1 MKRNIIYTAACLVA
15 FASCQKQEVAEAPS
29 QVEVAVELTASAA
42 ADATKTVMTEHNALC
57 WSVSDKISL
66 FYTVEGKTG
75 HSVFTSKNDIPAA
88 SAKFAGSLSL
98 PAEDTDL
105 RTVSALAVYPATTA
119 DASDGTSVNVTVPSV
134 QTAVEG
140 SFMEGA
146 YPVVAQTSDLTAAL
160 SFKAV
165 CGGVKVS
172 FRTPGITSFTFD
184 AKGAKIAGTASVKIG
199 ENGTPVA
206 TLGEG
211 AVSEITVNAPAGG
224 FKVGKWYYMTAFP
237 ATLTSGYTVTL
248 SNGKSFGGTSS
259 IAIKRSVFGVL
270 DSKDVKPIETENLW
284 MIGDATPTGWL
295 QWGENPDSSEPL
307 KRISQYVFQYEGIL
321 TPGELRATPH
331 YGWGAHIRPLMQ
343 HVEIGENGVADEKFM
358 YAAEPD
364 ICWQVTKEGY
374 YRITFDLENYTIKAE
389 YMADGPVGPSDK
401 DPIET
406 STLFMVGDA
415 TVNGWNGDAMTA
427 LTRDVSDSHVFTYEG
442 NLYAGEF
449 KIYPR
454 NGNEYPSWDAIRPLG
469 ANRPI
474 TKTDI
479 TEEEFDYS
487 LNPDY
492 KWVVKDAGKYRL
504 TLNLSKWTMSCSYL
518 GTLEDIEIPVNPIET
533 EEFFILGDAAPSG
546 WDIYNPTP
554 VTRVSKYIF
563 VYDGHLNAGR
573 MRATPVK
580 DWGIHVRPKSDNSPI
595 GINGV
600 VSSGFIY
607 TANPD
612 YNWNVEKAGNYK
624 LTFDLEHWTIKVEYK
639 D

>member
-199 ENGTPVA
+199 EDGTPVA

-343 HVEIGENGVADEKFM
+343 HVEIGENGVANEKFM

-563 VYDGHLNAGR
+563 VYEGHLNAGR

>member
-270 DSKDVKPIETENLW
+270 DSKDAKPIETENLW

>member
-1 MKRNIIYTAACLVA
+1 MFFFTLCVMSSCEGEKDLIVSDFKSPIHTKELYLVGDA
-15 FASCQKQEVAEAPS
+15 VPTGWSFEDPTPMQCSETDPYIFVYKGQLHEGEFKVSLAPTSSLDVDFIRPLYYGQEIGEEPLEAVKFQMHADNPDEKWLVVANGTYELTFNLRDWTLSTEYLGEFVQPEVA
-29 QVEVAVELTASAA
+29 
-42 ADATKTVMTEHNALC
+42 
-57 WSVSDKISL
+57 
-66 FYTVEGKTG
+66 
-75 HSVFTSKNDIPAA
+75 
-88 SAKFAGSLSL
+88 
-98 PAEDTDL
+98 
-105 RTVSALAVYPATTA
+105 
-119 DASDGTSVNVTVPSV
+119 
-134 QTAVEG
+134 
-140 SFMEGA
+140 
-146 YPVVAQTSDLTAAL
+146 
-160 SFKAV
+160 
-165 CGGVKVS
+165 
-172 FRTPGITSFTFD
+172 
-184 AKGAKIAGTASVKIG
+184 
-199 ENGTPVA
+199 
-206 TLGEG
+206 
-211 AVSEITVNAPAGG
+211 
-224 FKVGKWYYMTAFP
+224 
-237 ATLTSGYTVTL
+237 
-248 SNGKSFGGTSS
+248 
-259 IAIKRSVFGVL
+259 
-270 DSKDVKPIETENLW
+270 PIETETLYIVGSATS
-284 MIGDATPTGWL
+284 IGWNIGNAPETAKKSKYIFEYECWL
-295 QWGENPDSSEPL
+295 NE
-307 KRISQYVFQYEGIL
+307 
-321 TPGELRATPH
+321 GELRATTKRA
-331 YGWGAHIRPLMQ
+331 WGYHIRPVTD
-343 HVEIGENGVADEKFM
+343 HVKIGKDGIENENFM
-358 YAAEPD
+358 YVWDPD
-364 ICWQVTKEGY
+364 INWLVTDPGNY
-374 YRITFDLENYTIKAE
+374 HLTFDLENWTLKTE
-389 YMADGPVGPSDK
+389 FLGGENPDRPSDK

-427 LTRDVSDSHVFTYEG
+427 LTRDASDSHVFTYEG

-449 KIYPR
+449 KVYPKS
-454 NGNEYPSWDAIRPLG
+454 GDEYPSWDAIRPLG
-469 ANRPI
+469 GNRPI

-600 VSSGFIY
+600 ASSGFIY

-624 LTFDLEHWTIKVEYK
+624 LTFDLEHWTIKAEYK

>member
-1 MKRNIIYTAACLVA
+1 MFFFTLCVMSSCEGEKDLIVSDVKSPIHTKELYLVGDAVPTGWSFEDPTPMQCSETDPYIFVYKGQLHEGEFKVSLAPTSSLDVDFIRPIYYGQEIGKEPLEAVKFQMHADNPDEKWLV
-15 FASCQKQEVAEAPS
+15 VANGTY
-29 QVEVAVELTASAA
+29 ELTFNLRDWTLSTEYLGEFVQPEVVPIETETLYIVGSATSNGWNVWSA
-42 ADATKTVMTEHNALC
+42 PETAKKSKYIFEYEC
-57 WSVSDKISL
+57 WL
-66 FYTVEGKTG
+66 NEG
-75 HSVFTSKNDIPAA
+75 
-88 SAKFAGSLSL
+88 
-98 PAEDTDL
+98 EL
-105 RTVSALAVYPATTA
+105 RATTKRA
-119 DASDGTSVNVTVPSV
+119 WGYHIRPVT
-134 QTAVEG
+134 
-140 SFMEGA
+140 
-146 YPVVAQTSDLTAAL
+146 DH
-160 SFKAV
+160 
-165 CGGVKVS
+165 
-172 FRTPGITSFTFD
+172 
-184 AKGAKIAGTASVKIG
+184 VKIG
-199 ENGTPVA
+199 KDGIENENFMYVWDPDINWLVTDPGNYHLTFDLENW
-206 TLGEG
+206 TLKTEFLGGENPDPE
-211 AVSEITVNAPAGG
+211 V
-224 FKVGKWYYMTAFP
+224 K
-237 ATLTSGYTVTL
+237 
-248 SNGKSFGGTSS
+248 
-259 IAIKRSVFGVL
+259 
-270 DSKDVKPIETENLW
+270 KPIETENLW
-284 MIGDATPTGWL
+284 MIGDATPTGWV

-343 HVEIGENGVADEKFM
+343 HVEIGANGVADEKFM

-427 LTRDVSDSHVFTYEG
+427 LTRDASDSHVFTYEG

-449 KIYPR
+449 KVYPKS
-454 NGNEYPSWDAIRPLG
+454 GDEYPSWDAIRPLG
-469 ANRPI
+469 GNRPI

-518 GTLEDIEIPVNPIET
+518 GTLEDIEMPVNPIDT

-600 VSSGFIY
+600 ASSGFIY